1 MFDRFYYRVIKFI
14 DSRLFFG
21 LVLTLFTAQALW
33 IALSFRYPMLYDEV
47 FHYNVTKIFS
57 HQLTPFI
64 TNQPTAYDQ
73 FGSLA
78 HGNSAIYHYLLS
90 IPYRVIAVLTSSLA
104 IQVILLRIINIA
116 MALAG
121 LWFFAILLR
130 QVGFK
135 QKYVNVSLLVFSLLP
150 MTPLVAATIN
160 YDNMLFPLLA
170 LYLLLSV
177 RIIRANKISWFDLLA
192 LIAVGSLAS
201 LVKFSFLPVFVAT
214 GLFLTIYLWRKF
226 KARFYSDLM
235 ISVKGAKRWQL
246 ALSAFV
252 TLALVGMV
260 AGVYGLSVI
269 RYKNPTPV
277 CDQILSV
284 QRCESY
290 NIYSRN
296 ANAIK
301 TRAQRPAEQLPQYT
315 YKVWFDFMMQLTNWS
330 GNTVNNIQVTRQ
342 GLPIMNLLLFF
353 GSLIGFVIFFYQ
365 LKDMTRNDVPRSY
378 LIFVAFILIGSLYLF
393 NAKSYYDLHTP
404 YGDQPRYL
412 LGVIPI
418 LIAFIVLATASMFQ
432 KSAKSK
438 LATLVLVLVLFVQG
452 GGVITHIL
460 RSDDSWYWQ
469 NEIVIKANHAAK
481 DVLHPLVK
489 E

>member
-21 LVLTLFTAQALW
+21 LVLALFTVQALW

-90 IPYRVIAVLTSSLA
+90 IPYRVIAVFTTSLA

-116 MALAG
+116 MALTG
-121 LWFFAILLR
+121 LWLFDILLR

-150 MTPLVAATIN
+150 MTPLVTATIN

-170 LYLLLSV
+170 LYLLSSV
-177 RIIRANKISWFDLLA
+177 RILRTSKIGWFDLLS

-214 GLFLTIYLWRKF
+214 GLFLIIYLLRKF
-226 KARFYSDLM
+226 KSRLYTDFM
-235 ISVKGAKRWQL
+235 KSVQGAKRWQL
-246 ALSAFV
+246 ALSAFI
-252 TLALVGMV
+252 TLVLVGMV
-260 AGVYGLSVI
+260 AGIYGLSVI

-284 QRCESY
+284 KRCESY
-290 NIYSRN
+290 DIYSRN

-301 TRAQRPAEQLPQYT
+301 SRAQRPAEQLPQYT
-315 YKVWFDFMMQLTNWS
+315 YKVWFDYMIQLTNWS
-330 GNTVNNIQVTRQ
+330 GNTVNNIQVTKL

-353 GSLIGFVIFFYQ
+353 GSLTGFLIFFYQ
-365 LKDMTRNDVPRSY
+365 LKDMTRNDIPRTY
-378 LIFVAFILIGSLYLF
+378 LIFVAFVLLISVYLF
-393 NAKSYYDLHTP
+393 NAKSYYDLHAP

-412 LGVIPI
+412 LGVMPI
-418 LIAFIVLATASMFQ
+418 LIAFIVLATATMLQ
-432 KSAKSK
+432 KSAQSK
-438 LATLVLVLVLFVQG
+438 LLIIILVMMLFSQG

-469 NEIVIKANHAAK
+469 NKAVIKLNHAAK
-481 DVLHPLVK
+481 DILQPIVK